1 MLNDT
6 FRAVSSNSSSFN
18 NIPHHCCPLTFSPI
32 EDTDAPV
39 PSIIYFIVP
48 QHRVTVSLYPDSCH
62 GIVKDLIMFD
72 DTQSS
77 IVHKDPPVLAA
88 PDLVLSYQ
96 GIAPCADLN
105 AWVEVVENVI
115 VF

>member
-1 MLNDT
+1 
-6 FRAVSSNSSSFN
+6 
-18 NIPHHCCPLTFSPI
+18 
-32 EDTDAPV
+32 
-39 PSIIYFIVP
+39 
-48 QHRVTVSLYPDSCH
+48 
-62 GIVKDLIMFD
+62 MFD